1 MLYKTAIKQK
11 QKMMDSQE
19 KRYETL
25 AQIVERVKELAD
37 SGVTP
42 EKDEMETLKSLFY
55 RMHNQ
60 ERDKQLKDYI
70 DNGGDPERYVI
81 QPDPYEGEFKT
92 AMAVIRERRQK
103 LFMEQEAEKQENL
116 KLKQD
121 IIEKIK
127 TMATTPEE
135 ANQQY
140 QEFKELQQ
148 QWREIKAVPAEY
160 ATELWRSY
168 QLYVEQYYDLLKLNS
183 EAREY
188 DFKKNLEA
196 KTRLC
201 EAAERLAD
209 EEDAVSAF
217 HQLQELHQ
225 EYREIG
231 PVAKDLREEIWSRFK
246 AASTVINKRHQQ
258 HFEQIRAAEEENLKL
273 KTELCEKAETVLAK
287 ECQTASE
294 YDEATKEIIALQ
306 AEWKTIGFAPQKM
319 NVKIFDRF
327 RAACDAFF
335 QKKTQHF
342 RETKERYAESL
353 KKKQALVEKAVA
365 LKDSTEWRKTGDI
378 LQQLQREWKEA
389 GTVPRKQGDAL
400 WQEFIG
406 ACNSFFERRNAATAD
421 TRNGERDNLQKKRDI
436 ISQLENI
443 ATEKPEDMQQR
454 MQQLIEQFNTIG
466 HVPFREKD
474 SVYDTYHAALDKIHL
489 LLNANSQRRRMDAFK
504 QNIKAAAKRGG
515 QAVDN
520 ERTRVQR
527 RLDQMRQDLKTYEN
541 NICFLSVS
549 SKKGNS
555 LIDEMKRRVERL
567 KADIALAEEQLKE
580 IAQ

>member
-258 HFEQIRAAEEENLKL
+258 HFEQIRTAEEENLKL

-342 RETKERYAESL
+342 REAKERYAESL

-389 GTVPRKQGDAL
+389 GTVPRKQGEAL

-406 ACNSFFERRNAATAD
+406 ACNSFFERGDAAAAD
-421 TRNGERDNLQKKRDI
+421 TRNGVRDNLQKTRAVVG
-436 ISQLENI
+436 QLENV
-443 ATEKPEDMQQR
+443 ATE
-454 MQQLIEQFNTIG
+454 
-466 HVPFREKD
+466 
-474 SVYDTYHAALDKIHL
+474 
-489 LLNANSQRRRMDAFK
+489 
-504 QNIKAAAKRGG
+504 
-515 QAVDN
+515 
-520 ERTRVQR
+520 
-527 RLDQMRQDLKTYEN
+527 
-541 NICFLSVS
+541 
-549 SKKGNS
+549 
-555 LIDEMKRRVERL
+555 
-567 KADIALAEEQLKE
+567 
-580 IAQ
+580 

>member
-1 MLYKTAIKQK
+1 
-11 QKMMDSQE
+11 MMDSQE

-258 HFEQIRAAEEENLKL
+258 HFEQIRAAEEENLKM

>member
-1 MLYKTAIKQK
+1 
-11 QKMMDSQE
+11 MMDSQE

-103 LFMEQEAEKQENL
+103 LFMEQEAEKQANL

-258 HFEQIRAAEEENLKL
+258 HFEQIRAAEEENLQL
-273 KTELCEKAETVLAK
+273 KTVLCEKAESVLAR

-294 YDEATKEIIALQ
+294 YDESTKEIIALQ

-342 RETKERYAESL
+342 REAKERYAESL

-389 GTVPRKQGDAL
+389 GAVPRKQGDAL

-421 TRNGERDNLQKKRDI
+421 TRSGERDNLQKKRDI
-436 ISQLENI
+436 ISQLEAL
-443 ATEKPEDMQQR
+443 ATEQADNMQQR
-454 MQQLIEQFNTIG
+454 MQQLIEQFNAVG

-474 SVYDTYHAALDKIHL
+474 SIYDTYHAALDKLHL

-515 QAVDN
+515 GAVDN

-555 LIDEMKRRVERL
+555 LLDEMKRRVERL

>member
-1 MLYKTAIKQK
+1 
-11 QKMMDSQE
+11 MMDSQE